1 MTATHTPTG
10 TARVP
15 GLISV
20 IIPAYNQEPYIN
32 DALDSLAAQ
41 RLGRHRLQVIVVDD
55 HSSDLTPTLV
65 QDYRDRFEDLRLITH
80 PENRGVSA
88 ARNTGLAAAT
98 GSYVTFLDPDDWF
111 SRDHLASLADG
122 LERLEVDFVR
132 CDQVRVRGTSRSIHR
147 APQALHNVVLD
158 PREDILPVDAA
169 SMIDYPY
176 VFTGMYRHDVLGDTQ
191 WFDPALATCEDRP
204 WLWRLYLSSTSYA
217 VVGEASQF
225 YRRNLPGSLTQVFDE
240 RQLHFIPAMIDDH
253 GRNRLPGDGYT
264 MHACFLRPR
273 SRGTVTLAS
282 NRASDKPRIDPNY
295 LGDPDGF
302 DLKVMLECA
311 KLSLEIFAQKA
322 FDPYRGTLIF
332 PPQLPRSE
340 AELVAFVRS
349 RAETVY
355 HPVGTCKMGTDE
367 MAVVDPA
374 TLIVRGVEGVR
385 VIDASIMP
393 FVTNGNTNAPTA
405 MIGEKGARML
415 LDG

>member
-20 IIPAYNQEPYIN
+20 IIPAYNQEPFIN
-32 DALDSLAAQ
+32 DALDSLVAQ

-65 QDYRDRFEDLRLITH
+65 QDYRGRFEDLRLITH

-240 RQLHFIPAMIDDH
+240 RQLHFIPAFGQIVQLVSQDREAD
-253 GRNRLPGDGYT
+253 RFLPKALRQFFAI
-264 MHACFLRPR
+264 ACHHLDRIGQFPAALAAELRR
-273 SRGTVTLAS
+273 QLGAALA
-282 NRASDKPRIDPNY
+282 
-295 LGDPDGF
+295 
-302 DLKVMLECA
+302 
-311 KLSLEIFAQKA
+311 
-322 FDPYRGTLIF
+322 
-332 PPQLPRSE
+332 QLPPRPMAE
-340 AELVAFVRS
+340 ALEQLDPR
-349 RAETVY
+349 RRKLLRTVY
-355 HPVGTCKMGTDE
+355 TPAPVG
-367 MAVVDPA
+367 V
-374 TLIVRGVEGVR
+374 
-385 VIDASIMP
+385 
-393 FVTNGNTNAPTA
+393 
-405 MIGEKGARML
+405 GA
-415 LDG
+415 